1 MYQILNTEFEED
13 ICVDSGQC
21 PDSKAYSL
29 LSGTDAILLASVSLL
44 FELTINCLP
53 NPLRRPTLIPCPSPR
68 GRRE

>member
-29 LSGTDAILLASVSLL
+29 LSGTDAILLA
-44 FELTINCLP
+44 
-53 NPLRRPTLIPCPSPR
+53 
-68 GRRE
+68 